1 MRLVIV
7 QLVIVS
13 VVIPSLAQEENKA
26 QELFR
31 TFEKKLLSGSASN
44 CGVRRFSAAFVF
56 PDASSLPAVQRKRR

>member
-44 CGVRRFSAAFVF
+44 CGVRRF
-56 PDASSLPAVQRKRR
+56 